1 LDLLVPQVVEGLED
15 LERLVLE
22 DLSVTLVFKVKLVL
36 EDFLVYL
43 VYPGLPAPLVSR
55 EIEVFPEIWD
65 HLGWEWRDLLVLLDL
80 MDHLDLLELVNL
92 DHKDLGVLLE
102 NTVVVEC
109 LEDQVQLGPLA
120 TVSFVRPSR
129 CKPIVEDRRKVN
141 PLLMDQCKCPRTDF
155 FCKMLQITAIV
166 VTIIS
171 WWLLGKELLAS
182 NPTNHSVSPKKLVTN
197 LLLNVVI
204 FISHVRAIHHSSIC
218 KLVPYNHKINYYS

>member
-1 LDLLVPQVVEGLED
+1 MGICLRVVQVLCVFA
-15 LERLVLE
+15 VVHVC
-22 DLSVTLVFKVKLVL
+22 LSFDNFRYTCVFL
-36 EDFLVYL
+36 
-43 VYPGLPAPLVSR
+43 
-55 EIEVFPEIWD
+55 
-65 HLGWEWRDLLVLLDL
+65 
-80 MDHLDLLELVNL
+80 
-92 DHKDLGVLLE
+92 
-102 NTVVVEC
+102 VVVEC
-109 LEDQVQLGPLA
+109 QEDQVQLGHLA

-141 PLLMDQCKCPRTDF
+141 PLLMDQCKCLRTDF

-204 FISHVRAIHHSSIC
+204 FISHVQAIHHSSIC
-218 KLVPYNHKINYYS
+218 KLVPYNHRINYYSVQKKKKKKKYKGKKKKKKKKKKK